1 MNRGDL
7 IRGILRKHMEISH
20 IKSQYDLMRY
30 TTIGSSTTF
39 RKCWK
44 DPERFQIGDL
54 IRILDALN
62 VPHEE
67 RLQIVAKTK

>member
-1 MNRGDL
+1 M
-7 IRGILRKHMEISH
+7 K
-20 IKSQYDLMRY
+20 Y

>member
-1 MNRGDL
+1 MDRGDL
-7 IRGILRKHMEISH
+7 IRGTLMKYMVIMH
-20 IKSQYDLMRY
+20 IKSQYELMKY
-30 TTIGSSTTF
+30 TTIGSTTTF

-67 RLQIVAKTK
+67 RLQILAKRR

>member
-1 MNRGDL
+1 MDRRDV
-7 IRGILRKHMEISH
+7 IRGTLKKYMEIGH
-20 IKSQYDLMRY
+20 INSQYDLMKY

-39 RKCWK
+39 RKCWQ

-67 RLQIVAKTK
+67 RLQIVAKRR

>member
-1 MNRGDL
+1 MNRGDI
-7 IRGILRKHMEISH
+7 IRGTLHKYMDIYH
-20 IKSQYDLMRY
+20 IKSQYELMKY

>member
-7 IRGILRKHMEISH
+7 IRGTLMKYMVIMH
-20 IKSQYDLMRY
+20 IKSQYELMKY
-30 TTIGSSTTF
+30 TTIGSTTTF
-39 RKCWK
+39 RKCWR

-67 RLQIVAKTK
+67 RLQILAKRR